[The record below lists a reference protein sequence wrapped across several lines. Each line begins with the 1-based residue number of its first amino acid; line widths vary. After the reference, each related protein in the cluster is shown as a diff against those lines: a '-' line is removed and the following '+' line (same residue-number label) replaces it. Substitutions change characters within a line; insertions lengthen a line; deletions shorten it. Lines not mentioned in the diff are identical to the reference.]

1 MPILVL
7 NAGSSTLKATLLEPG
22 ADEPIGEATVEWPAG
37 DEGASDVVRSSLDL
51 IPDQV
56 DAVGYRVVHGG
67 SHYTAPSLV
76 DESLLEVVDAL
87 DALAPL
93 HNRRAAAVM
102 RAGLEHFP
110 GLPHVA
116 CFDPPSTPVCP
127 KRRGGIPFRPT
138 GSSEMAF
145 AATGSMGSRSRGPC
159 AEPRSSWIGQWRT
172 CASSWLTWDPAP
184 R

>member
-7 NAGSSTLKATLLEPG
+7 NAGSSTLKATLIEPG

-116 CFDPPSTPVCP
+116 CFDT
-127 KRRGGIPFRPT
+127 
-138 GSSEMAF
+138 A
-145 AATGSMGSRSRGPC
+145 
-159 AEPRSSWIGQWRT
+159 
-172 CASSWLTWDPAP
+172 
-184 R
+184 

>member
-76 DESLLEVVDAL
+76 DESLLEDAQRACRSRGAQGNRRRSKARLTLDVDAL
-87 DALAPL
+87 
-93 HNRRAAAVM
+93 REGR
-102 RAGLEHFP
+102 
-110 GLPHVA
+110 
-116 CFDPPSTPVCP
+116 
-127 KRRGGIPFRPT
+127 
-138 GSSEMAF
+138 
-145 AATGSMGSRSRGPC
+145 
-159 AEPRSSWIGQWRT
+159 
-172 CASSWLTWDPAP
+172 
-184 R
+184 